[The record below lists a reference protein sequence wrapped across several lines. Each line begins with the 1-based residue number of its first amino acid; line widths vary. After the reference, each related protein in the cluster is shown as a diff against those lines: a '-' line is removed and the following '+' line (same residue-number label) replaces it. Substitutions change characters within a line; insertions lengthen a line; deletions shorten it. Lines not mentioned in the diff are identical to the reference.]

1 MVVPGEGS
9 GAGAI
14 PHPEV
19 GQAEMLKLRAAAA
32 AQRIPSLSLQS
43 DLTTPEKRRQAIDAV
58 WGDGL
63 PTADKLALFDKF
75 WKYADE
81 KFAAFQGIVVDWAA
95 LRFTLSIRN
104 RGRREPGPVRRHHEP
119 NWPWRCATVTHKPSI
134 VPSTSSPFPNAACRC
149 SH

>member
-1 MVVPGEGS
+1 
-9 GAGAI
+9 
-14 PHPEV
+14 
-19 GQAEMLKLRAAAA
+19 MLKLRAAAA

-81 KFAAFQGIVVDWAA
+81 KFAAFQGIVVDWGAG
-95 LRFTLSIRN
+95 S
-104 RGRREPGPVRRHHEP
+104 P
-119 NWPWRCATVTHKPSI
+119 PS
-134 VPSTSSPFPNAACRC
+134 
-149 SH
+149 